1 MGTRFIGERIRRRE
15 DPRLLMGQGRFVADV
30 AAPGVLHAA
39 ILRSPHAHARIGR
52 IDLAAA
58 RRAPGV
64 ASAVAAEDLGA
75 ANAPFPLLVPNP
87 ALKAFMPRALATEVV
102 RYVGEPVA
110 AVVAET
116 RYAAEDALERIRA
129 EYEPLPA
136 ALGPRAALDPGAPL
150 VHAEGGT
157 NLACRLVQRVGDVEA
172 AFRAADRVFREHLFV
187 SRGGGAPLEAR
198 GLLAV
203 PEGRDGRLTLWAS
216 TQVPHLLR
224 QVLAQLLGR
233 AEHTIR
239 VVAPDVGGGFGPKA
253 MAYPEDLLVPWL
265 ALRLGRPVRWM
276 EDRTEDFL
284 STVQERD
291 QFHEVEVAVRADG
304 TILGVRDRFLADAGA
319 YVPWGVVVPYLTATT
334 LPGPYKV
341 PNYEVEMTIAYTH
354 RVPVAVVRGAG
365 RPQAVY
371 VMERMMDRI
380 AEGLGLDPAE
390 VRLRNFIQP
399 DEFPYNVGLVFRD
412 GSPLV
417 YDSGNYP
424 GCLRKLL
431 EMADYHAFRETQ
443 ARLRAQ
449 GRYLGLGIACYV
461 EGTGLGPFE
470 GASIRVDTQGTVQ
483 LITGACPQG
492 QGHET
497 TLAQLCAETIGVPIE
512 DVIVV
517 TGDTEAIPFGI
528 GTFASRVAAVASG
541 AVVEA
546 GRQVRQRA
554 IRLAAQLLE
563 APAEDVLLEEGRL
576 FVRGA
581 PGRALRLGE
590 VAAASLGRP
599 GFTMREA
606 HEPGLQATRYFH
618 PSASAYSNGANVA
631 IVEVDPETGG
641 VSLLR
646 YLVVHDCGRVINP
659 LLVDGQV
666 VGGVAHGIG
675 NALFEDVPFAANGQP
690 LAITFMDYLLPTAAE
705 IPLLEVEHIETPTPL
720 NPAGVKG
727 AGESGT
733 IPAPA
738 AIAAAVEDALA
749 PFGVRVGSLPLSPE
763 KIRALVAAAPSRGPE
778 SRVPSPE
785 STTRPATRDP

>member
-1 MGTRFIGERIRRRE
+1 MGTRFIGERVRRRE
-15 DPRLLMGQGRFVADV
+15 DPRLLMGAGRFVADI
-30 AAPGVLHAA
+30 AAPGALQAA
-39 ILRSPHAHARIGR
+39 LLRSPHAHARIVR
-52 IDLAAA
+52 LDLAGA
-58 RRAPGV
+58 RRAAGV
-64 ASAVAAEDLGA
+64 ACAVAAGDLGA

-87 ALKAFMPRALATEVV
+87 ALKAFMPRGLAAGVV

-110 AVVAET
+110 AVVAAS
-116 RYAAEDALERIRA
+116 RYAAEDALERIA
-129 EYEPLPA
+129 VEYEPLPA
-136 ALGPRAALDPGAPL
+136 ALDPRQALEAGAPL
-150 VHAEGGT
+150 VHAEAGT
-157 NLACRLVQRVGDVEA
+157 NLACRLVQRVGDVGA
-172 AFRAADRVFREHLFV
+172 AFRAAARIFRERLFV
-187 SRGGGAPLEAR
+187 SRGGGAAIETR

-203 PEGRDGRLTLWAS
+203 PEGGDGRLTVWAS

-233 AEHTIR
+233 PEHSLR
-239 VVAPDVGGGFGPKA
+239 VIAPDVGGGFGPKA

-265 ALRLGRPVRWM
+265 ALRLGRPVRWV
-276 EDRTEDFL
+276 EDRAEHFL
-284 STVQERD
+284 TTVQERE

-304 TILGVRDRFLADAGA
+304 TILGVRDRFLADTGA

-371 VMERMMDRI
+371 VMERMMDRV
-380 AEGLGLDPAE
+380 AAGLGLDPAE
-390 VRLRNFIQP
+390 VRQRNFIRP
-399 DEFPYNVGLVFRD
+399 HEFPYHVGLVFRD

-417 YDSGNYP
+417 YDKGDYP
-424 GCLRKLL
+424 ACLHKLL
-431 EMADYHAFRETQ
+431 EMADYRAFREAQ
-443 ARLRAQ
+443 AGLREQ
-449 GRYLGLGIACYV
+449 GRWVGLGIACYV

-470 GASIRVDTQGTVQ
+470 GASIRVDTQGKVQ
-483 LITGACPQG
+483 VVTGACPQG

-512 DVIVV
+512 DVGVQ
-517 TGDTEAIPFGI
+517 TGDTDAIPFGI

-546 GRQVRQRA
+546 GRQVRQKA

-563 APAEDVLLEEGRL
+563 APAEDVVLEGGRL

-581 PGRALRLGE
+581 PGRGLGLAE

-599 GFTMREA
+599 GFTLRPA
-606 HEPGLQATRYFH
+606 GEPGLQATHYFH
-618 PSASAYSNGANVA
+618 PSAAAYSNGANVA
-631 IVEVDPETGG
+631 IVEVDPETGA
-641 VSLLR
+641 VRVLR
-646 YLVVHDCGRVINP
+646 YLVVHDCGTVINP
-659 LLVDGQV
+659 LLVEGQV

-675 NALFEDVPFAANGQP
+675 NALFEDAPFGENGQP
-690 LAITFMDYLLPTAAE
+690 LATTFMDYLLPTAAE
-705 IPLLEVEHIETPTPL
+705 IPLMEVEHIETPTPL

-749 PFGVRVGSLPLSPE
+749 PFGVRIASLPLSPE
-763 KIRALVAAAPSRGPE
+763 KIRALVAAGNRHGEGAAPPT
-778 SRVPSPE
+778 PS
-785 STTRPATRDP
+785 